1 MTRERQGYAPV
12 KRAACRDRRPEER
25 IDRECCTSSPTYQ
38 QSPEQGL
45 NPTRTSIHTV
55 NAMTPSTHAT
65 RGTRSN
71 SGPAAAPPRQR
82 SSVLPFV
89 SVVARDTRWTR
100 WALSYGVSSVAQGMP
115 VVIVISILDEAGA
128 SPAWVAVAAGARL
141 VPYVVCSPV
150 AGALAARVAMG
161 TVCRATCACRLGV
174 LCALTLL
181 VNTALHPLVLAAFLF
196 ALTTAGTPVYPA
208 LVAATRAVVPHG
220 RLARANAI
228 TAAVES
234 AAFVAGPALA
244 GLLLGTAGRRGVMVT
259 ACVLMSMAL
268 LVADRGPVRSS
279 ARTTLSKPERLR
291 TSVSSAARALC
302 RRSARPGVTS
312 LLAVNLLAGL
322 EAVLLVT
329 VADRL
334 RDAGTAAYGTLA
346 AASGAGAMCGVAI
359 ALVGS
364 SRRRLP
370 EAPPV
375 FVVVSALSLAGL
387 ALVGNVAVAAIVVG
401 VAGAACML
409 AEISAL
415 GRLQRCVAA
424 HDLAPAFGVLDS
436 VSVLAMLAGAA
447 DRAGGDRDDRRPT
460 RPPTDRDGGRL
471 GSAAHP
477 NTRRIDAS
485 DPS

>member
-1 MTRERQGYAPV
+1 MSCALRWRAPSLP
-12 KRAACRDRRPEER
+12 AC
-25 IDRECCTSSPTYQ
+25 
-38 QSPEQGL
+38 
-45 NPTRTSIHTV
+45 
-55 NAMTPSTHAT
+55 
-65 RGTRSN
+65 
-71 SGPAAAPPRQR
+71 
-82 SSVLPFV
+82 
-89 SVVARDTRWTR
+89 
-100 WALSYGVSSVAQGMP
+100 
-115 VVIVISILDEAGA
+115 
-128 SPAWVAVAAGARL
+128 
-141 VPYVVCSPV
+141 
-150 AGALAARVAMG
+150 AMG
-161 TVCRATCACRLGV
+161 TVCRAACACRLGV

-196 ALTTAGTPVYPA
+196 ALTSAGTPVYPA

-220 RLARANAI
+220 RMARANAI

-244 GLLLGTAGRRGVMVT
+244 GLLLATAGRRGVMVT

-279 ARTTLSKPERLR
+279 PRTTVSNPERLR

-302 RRSARPGVTS
+302 SRSARPAVTS

-329 VADRL
+329 VAD
-334 RDAGTAAYGTLA
+334 DFGTRYDRVWTLA

-370 EAPPV
+370 EAPLSSSSCRRCRWPGWPW
-375 FVVVSALSLAGL
+375 SATWPSQQSSSSRRRAPCSPRSLS
-387 ALVGNVAVAAIVVG
+387 
-401 VAGAACML
+401 
-409 AEISAL
+409 L

-436 VSVLAMLAGAA
+436 VSVLAMLAGVGSC
-447 DRAGGDRDDRRPT
+447 RWRSRHRRPT
-460 RPPTDRDGGRL
+460 LPPADRDGGRL

-477 NTRRIDAS
+477 NTCPIDAS

>member
-1 MTRERQGYAPV
+1 MSCALQWRAP
-12 KRAACRDRRPEER
+12 
-25 IDRECCTSSPTYQ
+25 S
-38 QSPEQGL
+38 L
-45 NPTRTSIHTV
+45 
-55 NAMTPSTHAT
+55 PS
-65 RGTRSN
+65 
-71 SGPAAAPPRQR
+71 
-82 SSVLPFV
+82 
-89 SVVARDTRWTR
+89 
-100 WALSYGVSSVAQGMP
+100 
-115 VVIVISILDEAGA
+115 
-128 SPAWVAVAAGARL
+128 
-141 VPYVVCSPV
+141 
-150 AGALAARVAMG
+150 VAMG
-161 TVCRATCACRLGV
+161 TVCRTTSACRLGV

-181 VNTALHPLVLAAFLF
+181 VNTALHPLVPAAFLF

-244 GLLLGTAGRRGVMVT
+244 GLLLATAGRRGVMVT

-279 ARTTLSKPERLR
+279 PRTTLSKPERLR
-291 TSVSSAARALC
+291 TSVSTAARALC
-302 RRSARPGVTS
+302 RRSARPGVTF

-334 RDAGTAAYGTLA
+334 RDAGTTAYGTLA

-364 SRRRLP
+364 SPRLP
-370 EAPPV
+370 EAPSL
-375 FVVVSALSLAGL
+375 FVVVSALLLAGL

-409 AEISAL
+409 AEISVV

-424 HDLAPAFGVLDS
+424 HDLAPVFGVLDS
-436 VSVLAMLAGAA
+436 VSVLAMLAG
-447 DRAGGDRDDRRPT
+447 GGSRRRRSRRSAPD
-460 RPPTDRDGGRL
+460 PP
-471 GSAAHP
+471 SY
-477 NTRRIDAS
+477 
-485 DPS
+485 